1 MTKLLY
7 AEFSRLFHSLIFK
20 AGILFSAGLSIFII
34 FMRWLDVTQNPELY
48 NNFPIS
54 YRNADGLIFVGGIY
68 LVFVLAIFIG
78 EFIGREYSDGTIRNK
93 LVCGHT
99 RISIYLSKL
108 IVCSAACL
116 IFHLLYILVSLLMG
130 SLLIDGTTMTIEQLL
145 LSTLAGSFAMIAITA
160 MLLFISMMIPH
171 KAAGSVCCLLLAL
184 LMMFGSLTIC
194 ERLQCKEYYDAYT
207 YTDEDTG
214 ITISVDRQRNPHYP
228 TGIRR
233 ELYEFLNEYLPFSQ
247 LYSIVTMESE
257 FDLNG
262 IWIVYDCITI
272 LLISSAG
279 VIVFKK
285 KDLH

>member
-48 NNFPIS
+48 NNFPVS

-99 RISIYLSKL
+99 RRSIYLSKL
-108 IVCSAACL
+108 IVCSVACL

-130 SLLIDGTTMTIEQLL
+130 ILLIDGTTMTIEQLL
-145 LSTLAGSFAMIAITA
+145 QSTLAGSFAMIAITA

-257 FDLNG
+257 FNLNG
-262 IWIVYDCITI
+262 IRIAYDCITI

>member
-20 AGILFSAGLSIFII
+20 AGVLFSAGLSIFII
-34 FMRWLDVTQNPELY
+34 FMRWLDVIQNPEFY
-48 NNFPIS
+48 RNFPVS

-68 LVFVLAIFIG
+68 LIFVLAIFIG

-99 RISIYLSKL
+99 RRSIYLSKL
-108 IVCSAACL
+108 IVCSVACL
-116 IFHLLYILVSLLMG
+116 IFHLLYILVSVLMG
-130 SLLIDGTTMTIEQLL
+130 ILLIDGTTMTIGQLM
-145 LSTLAGSFAMIAITA
+145 LSTLAGSFAMTAITA
-160 MLLFISMMIPH
+160 LMLFISMLIPH

-184 LMMFGSLTIC
+184 LMMFGSLTIY
-194 ERLQCKEYYDAYT
+194 ERLQSEEYYDAYT

-214 ITISVDRQRNPHYP
+214 ISISVDRQRNPHYP

-247 LYSIVTMESE
+247 LYSIVIMESE

-262 IWIVYDCITI
+262 IRIVYDCITI

>member
-20 AGILFSAGLSIFII
+20 AGVLFSAGLSIFII
-34 FMRWLDVTQNPELY
+34 FMRWLDVTQNPEFY
-48 NNFPIS
+48 HNFPVS

-68 LVFVLAIFIG
+68 LIFVLAIFIG

-99 RISIYLSKL
+99 RRSIYLSKL
-108 IVCSAACL
+108 IVCSVACL
-116 IFHLLYILVSLLMG
+116 IFHLLYILVSVLMG
-130 SLLIDGTTMTIEQLL
+130 ILLIDGTTMTIGQLL
-145 LSTLAGSFAMIAITA
+145 LSSLAGSFAMAAITA
-160 MLLFISMMIPH
+160 LMLFISMLIPH

-184 LMMFGSLTIC
+184 LMMFGSLTIY
-194 ERLQCKEYYDAYT
+194 ERLQSEEYYDAYT

-214 ITISVDRQRNPHYP
+214 ISISVDRQRNPHYP

-247 LYSIVTMESE
+247 LYSIVIMESE

-262 IWIVYDCITI
+262 IRIVYDCITI

>member
-48 NNFPIS
+48 NNFPVS

-99 RISIYLSKL
+99 RRSIYLSKL
-108 IVCSAACL
+108 IVCSVACL

-130 SLLIDGTTMTIEQLL
+130 ILLIDGTTMTIEQLL
-145 LSTLAGSFAMIAITA
+145 QSTLAGSFAMIAITA

-257 FDLNG
+257 FNLNG
-262 IWIVYDCITI
+262 IRIVYDCITI

>member
-20 AGILFSAGLSIFII
+20 AGVLFSAGLSIFII
-34 FMRWLDVTQNPELY
+34 FMRWLDVTQNPEFY
-48 NNFPIS
+48 HNFPVS

-68 LVFVLAIFIG
+68 LIFVLAIFIG

-99 RISIYLSKL
+99 RRSIYLSKL
-108 IVCSAACL
+108 IVCSVACL
-116 IFHLLYILVSLLMG
+116 IFHLLYILVSVLMG
-130 SLLIDGTTMTIEQLL
+130 ILLIDGTTMTIGQLM
-145 LSTLAGSFAMIAITA
+145 LSSLAGSFTMTAITA
-160 MLLFISMMIPH
+160 LMLFISMLIPH
-171 KAAGSVCCLLLAL
+171 KASGSVCCLLLAL
-184 LMMFGSLTIC
+184 LMMFGSLTIY
-194 ERLQCKEYYDAYT
+194 ERLQSEEYYDAYT

-214 ITISVDRQRNPHYP
+214 ISISVDRQRNPHYP

-247 LYSIVTMESE
+247 LYSIVIMESE

-272 LLISSAG
+272 LLVSGTG

>member
-20 AGILFSAGLSIFII
+20 AGVLFSAGLSIFII
-34 FMRWLDVTQNPELY
+34 FMRWLDVTQNPEFY
-48 NNFPIS
+48 HNFPVS

-68 LVFVLAIFIG
+68 LIFVLAIFIG

-99 RISIYLSKL
+99 RRNIYLSKL
-108 IVCSAACL
+108 IVCSVACL
-116 IFHLLYILVSLLMG
+116 IFHLLYILVSVLMG
-130 SLLIDGTTMTIEQLL
+130 ILLIDGTTMTIGQLM
-145 LSTLAGSFAMIAITA
+145 LSSLAGSFAMTAITA
-160 MLLFISMMIPH
+160 LMLFISMLIPH

-184 LMMFGSLTIC
+184 LMMFGSLTIY
-194 ERLQCKEYYDAYT
+194 ERLQSEEYYDAYT

-214 ITISVDRQRNPHYP
+214 ISIFVDRQRNPHYP

-233 ELYEFLNEYLPFSQ
+233 EIYEFLNEYLPFSQ
-247 LYSIVTMESE
+247 LYSIVIMESE

-272 LLISSAG
+272 LLVSGAG
-279 VIVFKK
+279 AIIFKR

>member
-20 AGILFSAGLSIFII
+20 AGVLFSAGLSIFII
-34 FMRWLDVTQNPELY
+34 FMRWLDVTQNPEFY
-48 NNFPIS
+48 HNFPVS

-68 LVFVLAIFIG
+68 LIFVLAIFIG

-99 RISIYLSKL
+99 RRNIYLSKL
-108 IVCSAACL
+108 IVCSVACL
-116 IFHLLYILVSLLMG
+116 IFHLLYILVSVLMG
-130 SLLIDGTTMTIEQLL
+130 ILLIDGTTMTIGQLL
-145 LSTLAGSFAMIAITA
+145 LSSLAGSFAMAAITA
-160 MLLFISMMIPH
+160 LMLFISMLIPH

-184 LMMFGSLTIC
+184 LMMFGSLTIY
-194 ERLQCKEYYDAYT
+194 ERLQSEEYYDAYT

-214 ITISVDRQRNPHYP
+214 ISISVDRQRNPHYP
-228 TGIRR
+228 TGIKR

-247 LYSIVTMESE
+247 LYSIVIMESE

-262 IWIVYDCITI
+262 IRIVYDCITI

>member
-20 AGILFSAGLSIFII
+20 AGVLFSAGLSIFII
-34 FMRWLDVTQNPELY
+34 FMRWLDVTQNPEFY
-48 NNFPIS
+48 HNFPVS

-68 LVFVLAIFIG
+68 LIFVLAIFIG

-99 RISIYLSKL
+99 RRSIYLSKL
-108 IVCSAACL
+108 IVCSVACL
-116 IFHLLYILVSLLMG
+116 IFHLLYILVSVLMG
-130 SLLIDGTTMTIEQLL
+130 ILLIDGTTMTIGQLM
-145 LSTLAGSFAMIAITA
+145 LSSLAGSFAMTAITA
-160 MLLFISMMIPH
+160 LMLFISMLIPH

-184 LMMFGSLTIC
+184 LMMFGSLTIY
-194 ERLQCKEYYDAYT
+194 ERLQSEEYYDAYT

-214 ITISVDRQRNPHYP
+214 ISISVDRQRNPHYP

-247 LYSIVTMESE
+247 LYSIVIMESE

-272 LLISSAG
+272 LLVSGTGAI
-279 VIVFKK
+279 IFKR

>member
-20 AGILFSAGLSIFII
+20 AGVLFSAGLSIFII
-34 FMRWLDVTQNPELY
+34 FMRWLDVTQNPEFY
-48 NNFPIS
+48 HNFPVS

-68 LVFVLAIFIG
+68 LIFVLAIFIG

-99 RISIYLSKL
+99 RRNIYLSKL
-108 IVCSAACL
+108 IVCSVACL
-116 IFHLLYILVSLLMG
+116 IFHLLYILVSVLMG
-130 SLLIDGTTMTIEQLL
+130 ILLIDGTTMTIGQLM
-145 LSTLAGSFAMIAITA
+145 LSSLAGSFAMTAITA
-160 MLLFISMMIPH
+160 LMLFISMLIPH

-184 LMMFGSLTIC
+184 LMMFGSLTIY
-194 ERLQCKEYYDAYT
+194 ERLQSEEYYDAYT

-214 ITISVDRQRNPHYP
+214 ISISVDRQRNPHYP

-233 ELYEFLNEYLPFSQ
+233 EIYEFLNEYLPFSQ
-247 LYSIVTMESE
+247 LYSIVIMESE

-272 LLISSAG
+272 LLVSGAG
-279 VIVFKK
+279 AIIFKR

>member
-20 AGILFSAGLSIFII
+20 AGVLFSAGLSIFII
-34 FMRWLDVTQNPELY
+34 FMRWLDVTQNPEFY

-68 LVFVLAIFIG
+68 LIFVLAIFIG
-78 EFIGREYSDGTIRNK
+78 EFIGREYGDGTIRNK

-108 IVCSAACL
+108 IVCAVACL

-130 SLLIDGTTMTIEQLL
+130 ILLIDGTTMTIGQLI
-145 LSTLAGSFAMIAITA
+145 LSSLAGSFAMTAITA
-160 MLLFISMMIPH
+160 LMLFVSMMIPH

-184 LMMFGSLTIC
+184 LMMFGSLTIN
-194 ERLQCKEYYDAYT
+194 ERLQSEEYYDAYT

-214 ITISVDRQRNPHYP
+214 ISISVDRQRNPHYP
-228 TGIRR
+228 TGLRR

-247 LYSIVTMESE
+247 LYSIVTMDSE
-257 FDLNG
+257 FCLNG
-262 IWIVYDCITI
+262 IWIIYDCITI
-272 LLISSAG
+272 LLISGAG
-279 VIVFKK
+279 VIVFNK

>member
-20 AGILFSAGLSIFII
+20 AGVLFSAGLSIFII
-34 FMRWLDVTQNPELY
+34 FMRWLDVTQNPEFY
-48 NNFPIS
+48 HNFPVS

-68 LVFVLAIFIG
+68 LIFVLAIFIG

-99 RISIYLSKL
+99 RRNIYLSKL
-108 IVCSAACL
+108 IVCSVACL
-116 IFHLLYILVSLLMG
+116 IFHLLYILVSVLMG
-130 SLLIDGTTMTIEQLL
+130 ILLIDGTTMTIGQLM
-145 LSTLAGSFAMIAITA
+145 LSSLAGSFAMTAITA
-160 MLLFISMMIPH
+160 LMLFISMLIPH

-184 LMMFGSLTIC
+184 LMMFGSLTIY
-194 ERLQCKEYYDAYT
+194 ERLQSEEYYDAYT

-214 ITISVDRQRNPHYP
+214 ISISVDRQRNPHYP

-233 ELYEFLNEYLPFSQ
+233 EIYEFLNEYLPFSQ
-247 LYSIVTMESE
+247 LYSIVIMESE